1 MSDLSDLKTTT
12 ITWKAV
18 KNTERG
24 AIRKHG
30 NVWLR
35 LKQEMFRGSLCWLI
49 QSQDRSEE
57 RWINIDQEV

>member
-1 MSDLSDLKTTT
+1 LETKP

-18 KNTERG
+18 KNTERE

-49 QSQDRSEE
+49 QSPLKSEE
-57 RWINIDQEV
+57 RWITIGQEI